1 MSNTLAT
8 LRMVERAVVVLG
20 GILSIYLGYRLF
32 QSGITT
38 LQGEAQAFGITLKSF
53 APGLFFAALGAYVLV
68 TALKANIRTGD
79 LAPTHSEQEIVQVDV
94 SRDRSSVTGG
104 MATTAMTARDG
115 GTSTFFFG
123 MEENRPDSS
132 KWATK
137 SFFLETRDLLRKL
150 DDGRDS
156 GETAALRET
165 LKKKLSAITMTSK
178 QYERYQI
185 LTNKVDQ
192 TQEEQSEYL
201 ALDAMLFP

>member
-1 MSNTLAT
+1 
-8 LRMVERAVVVLG
+8 MVERAVVVLG

-79 LAPTHSEQEIVQVDV
+79 LSPTHSEQEIVQVDV
-94 SRDRSSVTGG
+94 SRDRNSVTAG
-104 MATTAMTARDG
+104 MPRTDVTPRDG
-115 GTSTFFFG
+115 GTSAFFFG

-132 KWATK
+132 KWAAKT
-137 SFFLETRDLLRKL
+137 FFLETRDLLRNL
-150 DDGRDS
+150 DDGRDP
-156 GETAALRET
+156 GEASEMRET
-165 LKKKLSAITMTSK
+165 LKKKLTAITMTSE

-201 ALDAMLFP
+201 ALEAKLFP